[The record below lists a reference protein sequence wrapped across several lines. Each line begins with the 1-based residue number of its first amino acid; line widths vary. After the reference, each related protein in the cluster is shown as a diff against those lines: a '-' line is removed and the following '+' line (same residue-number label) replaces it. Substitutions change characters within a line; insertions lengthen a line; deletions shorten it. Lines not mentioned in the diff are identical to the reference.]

1 MEHEAGS
8 AWSQAQR
15 HRAKTL
21 GSWKVRVLQ
30 RFAQKHR
37 FPSSPGSLC
46 DRFIHGQQAQLRSGK
61 ALVGWVPAGHDGRHF
76 SQARLHSHSQDQ
88 GGNFC
93 TCISLRHPLSNK
105 ISLKKPW
112 SPLLRGQTS
121 TGEHITSAPSAQTGL
136 QMPRE
141 GPRYVVCLNR
151 NTAFPYILM
160 R

>member
-93 TCISLRHPLSNK
+93 TCIFLRHPLSNK

-112 SPLLRGQTS
+112 SPFSEGRPAQVNTSPLHPQPKRGCRCLGKAPGMLCALIATLPF
-121 TGEHITSAPSAQTGL
+121 HI
-136 QMPRE
+136 
-141 GPRYVVCLNR
+141 
-151 NTAFPYILM
+151 F
-160 R
+160 